1 MVSLS
6 SVSTRFRRGPFRE
19 SWSYSMWGWTPS
31 CPTSDP
37 PWASTVALSALL
49 VSKLAF
55 CLASKSKV
63 SSTKE
68 WNLNWERS
76 LEPSVQSDAFNHLV
90 NIDVKAGQQL
100 MILCLRR
107 KSFVSK
113 WFAILLDNSKAAPIR
128 CIASRR
134 TVPDIKNSNYWRSLR
149 PDNNGKM
156 TPSMLQ
162 LPCHNLAIDIVMG
175 SAGIKADKGRQSL
188 FRFSFSH
195 LWRWVGKKS
204 LIAYH
209 GHGFPWPREILCK
222 RDIHRVNCCNK
233 ELFRTFWDI
242 FWSEKPCHPPASKL
256 CRSRRSPA
264 RPSPW
269 KILLR
274 KIPWRRTAGS
284 PARLEWTTVESGK
297 LGKHIFGQN
306 HEKPPFLVDHFGCT
320 VNICTFSWRI
330 SA

>member
-1 MVSLS
+1 
-6 SVSTRFRRGPFRE
+6 
-19 SWSYSMWGWTPS
+19 
-31 CPTSDP
+31 
-37 PWASTVALSALL
+37 
-49 VSKLAF
+49 
-55 CLASKSKV
+55 
-63 SSTKE
+63 
-68 WNLNWERS
+68 
-76 LEPSVQSDAFNHLV
+76 
-90 NIDVKAGQQL
+90 

-156 TPSMLQ
+156 TPSMMQ

-222 RDIHRVNCCNK
+222 RDIHTGCPKKNALS
-233 ELFRTFWDI
+233 ELCGICVGTKFFGY
-242 FWSEKPCHPPASKL
+242 FGYFEQASL
-256 CRSRRSPA
+256 Q
-264 RPSPW
+264 PS
-269 KILLR
+269 
-274 KIPWRRTAGS
+274 
-284 PARLEWTTVESGK
+284 
-297 LGKHIFGQN
+297 F
-306 HEKPPFLVDHFGCT
+306 
-320 VNICTFSWRI
+320 
-330 SA
+330 